1 MLEAPTRASQFKN
14 QLRHYYRWILSFI
27 TDAFYI
33 YDALYEDKALLQFK
47 YIDVKVEALCAGYKV
62 QEMLVTPSSKHQA
75 APHDCFSKSEL
86 LAPTAEVTTDH

>member
-1 MLEAPTRASQFKN
+1 M
-14 QLRHYYRWILSFI
+14 
-27 TDAFYI
+27 
-33 YDALYEDKALLQFK
+33 

-62 QEMLVTPSSKHQA
+62 QEMLVTPGSKHQA